1 MKQLERIAILTN
13 IVNPYR
19 NFFYQKFHDECK
31 KQGVEF
37 TVMCMGDREPGRH
50 WFYDDYKTDFS
61 ILLPGKV
68 GSLFGR
74 FTYYINPTVMRY
86 VKRVNPDILLMA
98 GSYMMPTNWIAISR
112 GKMPII
118 YWNEAHKNE
127 KRNYNKL
134 VLNLRE
140 RIRHLLF
147 SRFAGFWYSGRMS
160 QELINDY
167 KKEDAKM
174 YFLPNLIDCS
184 AFSSVYY
191 TTDEKKLEIRN
202 EYGIPNDKKVLL
214 CPARLHWVKGIHVFM
229 DVLYKSTQKENV
241 CVLVAGDG
249 EMEHE
254 LKAKS
259 QSLGLDIRFLG
270 YKEQREIIKL
280 YMASDFF
287 LMPSLSDPNPLTT
300 IEALWGGKPLI
311 VSSHVGN
318 YPEAVVEGK
327 NGTVLDYSDM
337 DKAVKQLDEILGKD
351 MEWFRNAK
359 EVSFGIANTT
369 YNPDYIIP
377 KVVNQM
383 KNDFETGKL

>member
-1 MKQLERIAILTN
+1 MKQLKRIAILTN

-19 NFFYQKFHDECK
+19 NFFYQKFHDECAK
-31 KQGVEF
+31 HGIEF

-50 WFYDDYKTDFS
+50 WFYEDYKTDFS

-74 FTYYINPTVMRY
+74 FTYYINPSVMKY
-86 VKRVNPDILLMA
+86 VEKVNPDILLMA
-98 GSYMMPTNWIAISR
+98 GSYMMPTNWIAIKKC
-112 GKMPII
+112 KMPIV

-134 VLNLRE
+134 ILMLRE
-140 RIRHLLF
+140 YIRHLLF
-147 SRFAGFWYSGRMS
+147 SRFAGFWYSGKMS

-167 KKEDAKM
+167 KREDAKM
-174 YFLPNLIDCS
+174 YFLPNLIDCT
-184 AFSSVYY
+184 AFSSSYY
-191 TTDEKKLEIRN
+191 STDEKKLLIRN
-202 EYGIPNDKKVLL
+202 EYDIPKNKIVLL

-229 DVLYKSTQKENV
+229 DVLYKSKQKENV

-249 EMEHE
+249 EMEDE
-254 LKAKS
+254 LKAKA
-259 QSLGLDIRFLG
+259 QTLNLDIRFLG
-270 YKEQREIIKL
+270 YKEQEEVIKL

-337 DKAVKQLDEILGKD
+337 NKSVNQLDVILSMDANWHIK
-351 MEWFRNAK
+351 AK
-359 EVSFGIANTT
+359 EVSFGIANTI
-369 YNPDYIIP
+369 YNPEYIIP
-377 KVVNQM
+377 RVIEQM
-383 KNDFETGKL
+383 KNDIETGKL